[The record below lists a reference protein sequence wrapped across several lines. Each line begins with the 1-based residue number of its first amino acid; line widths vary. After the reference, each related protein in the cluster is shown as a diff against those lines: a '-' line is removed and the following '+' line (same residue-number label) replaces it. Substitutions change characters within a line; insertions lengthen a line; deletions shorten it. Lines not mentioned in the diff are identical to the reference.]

1 MIYSGNI
8 FSAQKIG
15 VTAALR
21 GEVVRVA
28 SADKT
33 TPLGVLS
40 SGSVIYLGD
49 EIKVAKDGRLQ
60 VLLLDETVFT
70 LGSGAEMTIDKFVY
84 NPNKGAGELVSNI
97 TKGAF
102 RFISGKVA
110 KQNKDAMK
118 VKIPSGIIGVRG
130 TQVAGEIRNDGSSS
144 IILVGPGLN
153 NLGVATGAIT
163 LTNNQGSVEI
173 SRPGYMTTISQNT
186 PPSTPEIASPEQ
198 IQEIESQTQED
209 AEVQIAQELQVDSIE
224 NVAATDNDGDGFPD
238 QVEANTELG
247 ETVAVASSSN
257 NEGESLA
264 VAVIEAIVA
273 ENQTTQED
281 NNTTET
287 QTESTATDTQVA
299 TDEVQETTN
308 EETEVA
314 ETEVI
319 ETQVA
324 ETEVIETQVAETEVI
339 ETQVA
344 ETEVIETQVAETE
357 VIETQV
363 ADTLS
368 NNDNISNINDN
379 ISNISPQA
387 ATNIASA
394 IAEGVSVATIV
405 PANESNIFKGF
416 TGLDTSETNL
426 FVTGLDTGLDIRFE
440 KNGIGINTFL
450 TSPAF
455 DAFTASD
462 TFEDSLIDTYT
473 FSEFE
478 SYISG
483 IDIVSSTPT
492 SVYLGHSTINDF
504 TSVLTGSSVF
514 TGSDITVS
522 CSNSSDS
529 SCGGTYDFT
538 DTWNFANNTYRSQLN
553 TNSSGINIDTDGRG
567 LLNANLNFSID
578 KTVDLASMFII
589 ADDSQ
594 DAKVYMSQTFNNDM
608 SLIGAGDNYGD
619 QTEMWIGNTKGYNH
633 DSAWMST
640 VAASDNLSSVSTN
653 STDKVI
659 VQSVGWID
667 NYQKDG
673 TNGIGNMGSHELVI
687 YTSSDTSNSDNNTE
701 IARGSSL
708 NIEPQ

>member
-1 MIYSGNI
+1 MFSNWIKVICLAAMIYSGNI
-8 FSAQKIG
+8 FAAQKIG

-264 VAVIEAIVA
+264 VVVIEAIVA

-299 TDEVQETTN
+299 ADEVQETTN

-324 ETEVIETQVAETEVI
+324 ETEVIETQVA
-339 ETQVA
+339 
-344 ETEVIETQVAETE
+344 
-357 VIETQV
+357 
-363 ADTLS
+363 DTLS
-368 NNDNISNINDN
+368 NNDNISNISSQDTG
-379 ISNISPQA
+379 
-387 ATNIASA
+387 TNIASA
-394 IAEGVSVATIV
+394 IVEEVSVASIL
-405 PANESNIFKGF
+405 PANESNIINF
-416 TGLDTSETNL
+416 TGGDTSETLTQGNNDL
-426 FVTGLDTGLDIRFE
+426 SGSNFLQTGVDTIRGAT
-440 KNGIGINTFL
+440 NGFLNIAPSL
-450 TSPAF
+450 TSA
-455 DAFTASD
+455 AFTASD

-473 FSEFE
+473 ISDYGD
-478 SYISG
+478 SYISST
-483 IDIVSSTPT
+483 DIVSSSP
-492 SVYLGHSTINDF
+492 VYLDHSTINDF

-514 TGSDITVS
+514 IGSDITVS

-673 TNGIGNMGSHELVI
+673 ANGIGNMGSHELVI
-687 YTSSDTSNSDNNTE
+687 YTSSDTSNSNNNTE

>member
-1 MIYSGNI
+1 MFSNWIKVICLAAMIYSGNI
-8 FSAQKIG
+8 FAAQKIG

-264 VAVIEAIVA
+264 VVVIEAIVA

-299 TDEVQETTN
+299 ADEVQETTN

-344 ETEVIETQVAETE
+344 
-357 VIETQV
+357 
-363 ADTLS
+363 DTLS
-368 NNDNISNINDN
+368 NNDNISNISSQDTG
-379 ISNISPQA
+379 
-387 ATNIASA
+387 TNIASA
-394 IAEGVSVATIV
+394 IVEEVSVASIL
-405 PANESNIFKGF
+405 PANESNIINF
-416 TGLDTSETNL
+416 TGGDTSETLTQGNNDL
-426 FVTGLDTGLDIRFE
+426 SGSNFLQTGVDTIRGAT
-440 KNGIGINTFL
+440 NGFLNIVPSL
-450 TSPAF
+450 TSA
-455 DAFTASD
+455 AFTASD

-473 FSEFE
+473 ISDYGD
-478 SYISG
+478 SYISST
-483 IDIVSSTPT
+483 DIVSSSP
-492 SVYLGHSTINDF
+492 VYLDHSTINDF

-687 YTSSDTSNSDNNTE
+687 YTSSDTSNSNNNTE

>member
-264 VAVIEAIVA
+264 VVVIEAIVA

-299 TDEVQETTN
+299 ADEVQETTN

-324 ETEVIETQVAETEVI
+324 ETEVIETQVA
-339 ETQVA
+339 
-344 ETEVIETQVAETE
+344 
-357 VIETQV
+357 
-363 ADTLS
+363 DTLS
-368 NNDNISNINDN
+368 NNDNISNISSQDTG
-379 ISNISPQA
+379 
-387 ATNIASA
+387 TNIASA
-394 IAEGVSVATIV
+394 IVEEVSVASIL
-405 PANESNIFKGF
+405 PANESNIINF
-416 TGLDTSETNL
+416 TGGDTSETLTQGNNDL
-426 FVTGLDTGLDIRFE
+426 SGSNFLQTGVDTIRGAT
-440 KNGIGINTFL
+440 NGFLNIAPSL
-450 TSPAF
+450 TSA
-455 DAFTASD
+455 AFTASD

-473 FSEFE
+473 ISDYSD
-478 SYISG
+478 SYISST
-483 IDIVSSTPT
+483 DIVSSSP
-492 SVYLGHSTINDF
+492 VYLDHSTINDF

-553 TNSSGINIDTDGRG
+553 TNSLGINIDTDGRG

-687 YTSSDTSNSDNNTE
+687 YTSSDTSNSNNNTE

>member
-1 MIYSGNI
+1 MFSNCIKVICLAAMIYSGNI
-8 FSAQKIG
+8 FAAQKIG

-247 ETVAVASSSN
+247 ETVAVATSSN
-257 NEGESLA
+257 NEGESLT

-324 ETEVIETQVAETEVI
+324 
-339 ETQVA
+339 
-344 ETEVIETQVAETE
+344 
-357 VIETQV
+357 
-363 ADTLS
+363 DTLS
-368 NNDNISNINDN
+368 NNDNISNISSQDTG
-379 ISNISPQA
+379 
-387 ATNIASA
+387 TNIASA
-394 IAEGVSVATIV
+394 IVEEVSVASIL
-405 PANESNIFKGF
+405 PANESNIINF
-416 TGLDTSETNL
+416 TGGDTSETLTQGNNDL
-426 FVTGLDTGLDIRFE
+426 SGSNFLQTGVDTIRGAT
-440 KNGIGINTFL
+440 NGFLNIVPSL
-450 TSPAF
+450 TSA
-455 DAFTASD
+455 AFTASD

-473 FSEFE
+473 ISDYSD
-478 SYISG
+478 SYISST
-483 IDIVSSTPT
+483 DIVSSSP
-492 SVYLGHSTINDF
+492 VYLDHSTINDF

-522 CSNSSDS
+522 CSNSSNS

-687 YTSSDTSNSDNNTE
+687 YTSSDTSNSNNNTE

>member
-1 MIYSGNI
+1 MFSNCIKVICLASMIYSGNI

-264 VAVIEAIVA
+264 VVVIEAIVA

-299 TDEVQETTN
+299 DDEVQETTN

-344 ETEVIETQVAETE
+344 
-357 VIETQV
+357 
-363 ADTLS
+363 DTLS
-368 NNDNISNINDN
+368 NNDNISNISSQDTG
-379 ISNISPQA
+379 
-387 ATNIASA
+387 TNIASA
-394 IAEGVSVATIV
+394 IVEEVSVASIL
-405 PANESNIFKGF
+405 PANESNIINF
-416 TGLDTSETNL
+416 TGGDTSETLTQGNNDL
-426 FVTGLDTGLDIRFE
+426 SGSNFLQTGVDTIRGAT
-440 KNGIGINTFL
+440 NGFLNIVPSL
-450 TSPAF
+450 TSA
-455 DAFTASD
+455 AFTASD

-473 FSEFE
+473 ISDYGD
-478 SYISG
+478 SYISST
-483 IDIVSSTPT
+483 DIVSSSP
-492 SVYLGHSTINDF
+492 VYLDHSTINDF

-687 YTSSDTSNSDNNTE
+687 YTSSDTSNSNNNTE

>member
-1 MIYSGNI
+1 MFSNCIKVICLAAMIYSGNI
-8 FSAQKIG
+8 FAAQKIG

-264 VAVIEAIVA
+264 VVVIEAIVA

-344 ETEVIETQVAETE
+344 
-357 VIETQV
+357 
-363 ADTLS
+363 DTLS

-387 ATNIASA
+387 ATNITSA

-405 PANESNIFKGF
+405 PANESNFFKGF

-426 FVTGLDTGLDIRFE
+426 LVTGLDTGLDIRGAT
-440 KNGIGINTFL
+440 NGITTFL
-450 TSPAF
+450 PSQTF

-687 YTSSDTSNSDNNTE
+687 YTSSDTSNSNNNTE

>member
-299 TDEVQETTN
+299 ADEVQETTN

-344 ETEVIETQVAETE
+344 
-357 VIETQV
+357 
-363 ADTLS
+363 DTLS
-368 NNDNISNINDN
+368 NNDNISNISSQDTG
-379 ISNISPQA
+379 
-387 ATNIASA
+387 TNIASA
-394 IAEGVSVATIV
+394 IVEEVSVASIL
-405 PANESNIFKGF
+405 PANESNIINF
-416 TGLDTSETNL
+416 TGGDTSETLTQGNNDL
-426 FVTGLDTGLDIRFE
+426 SGSNFLQTGVDTIRGATNGLLNIVPS
-440 KNGIGINTFL
+440 L
-450 TSPAF
+450 TSA
-455 DAFTASD
+455 AFTAID
-462 TFEDSLIDTYT
+462 TFEDSLTDTYT
-473 FSEFE
+473 ISDYGD
-478 SYISG
+478 SYISST
-483 IDIVSSTPT
+483 DIVSSSP
-492 SVYLGHSTINDF
+492 VYLDHSTINDF

-673 TNGIGNMGSHELVI
+673 ANGIGNMGSHELVI
-687 YTSSDTSNSDNNTE
+687 YTSSDTSNSNTNTE

>member
-264 VAVIEAIVA
+264 VVVIEAIVA

-324 ETEVIETQVAETEVI
+324 ETEVIETQVA
-339 ETQVA
+339 
-344 ETEVIETQVAETE
+344 
-357 VIETQV
+357 
-363 ADTLS
+363 DTLS
-368 NNDNISNINDN
+368 NNDNISNISSQDTG
-379 ISNISPQA
+379 
-387 ATNIASA
+387 TNIASA
-394 IAEGVSVATIV
+394 IVEEVSVASIL
-405 PANESNIFKGF
+405 PANESNIINF
-416 TGLDTSETNL
+416 TGGDTSETLTQGNNDL
-426 FVTGLDTGLDIRFE
+426 SGSNFLQTGVDTIRGAT
-440 KNGIGINTFL
+440 NGFLNIAPSL
-450 TSPAF
+450 TSA
-455 DAFTASD
+455 AFTASD

-473 FSEFE
+473 ISDYSD
-478 SYISG
+478 SYISST
-483 IDIVSSTPT
+483 DIVSSSP
-492 SVYLGHSTINDF
+492 VYLDHSTINDF

-687 YTSSDTSNSDNNTE
+687 YTSSDTSNSNNNTE

>member
-224 NVAATDNDGDGFPD
+224 NVAANDNDGDGFPD

-299 TDEVQETTN
+299 ADEVQETTN

-324 ETEVIETQVAETEVI
+324 
-339 ETQVA
+339 
-344 ETEVIETQVAETE
+344 
-357 VIETQV
+357 
-363 ADTLS
+363 DTLS
-368 NNDNISNINDN
+368 NNDNISNISSQDTG
-379 ISNISPQA
+379 
-387 ATNIASA
+387 TNIASA
-394 IAEGVSVATIV
+394 IVEEVSVASIL
-405 PANESNIFKGF
+405 PANESNIINF
-416 TGLDTSETNL
+416 TGGDTSETLTQGNNDL
-426 FVTGLDTGLDIRFE
+426 SGSNFLQTGVDTIRGAT
-440 KNGIGINTFL
+440 NGFLNIAPSL
-450 TSPAF
+450 TSA
-455 DAFTASD
+455 AFTASD

-473 FSEFE
+473 ISDYSD
-478 SYISG
+478 SYISST
-483 IDIVSSTPT
+483 DIVSSSP
-492 SVYLGHSTINDF
+492 VYLDHSTINDF

-687 YTSSDTSNSDNNTE
+687 YTSSDTSNSNNNTE

>member
-247 ETVAVASSSN
+247 ETVAVATSSN

-299 TDEVQETTN
+299 ADEVQETTN

-344 ETEVIETQVAETE
+344 
-357 VIETQV
+357 
-363 ADTLS
+363 DTLS
-368 NNDNISNINDN
+368 NNDN

-394 IAEGVSVATIV
+394 IAEGVSVASIL
-405 PANESNIFKGF
+405 PANESNIINF
-416 TGLDTSETNL
+416 TGGDTSEILTQGNNDLSGSNFLQTGVDTIRGATNGFL
-426 FVTGLDTGLDIRFE
+426 NIAPS
-440 KNGIGINTFL
+440 L
-450 TSPAF
+450 TSA
-455 DAFTASD
+455 AFTASD

-687 YTSSDTSNSDNNTE
+687 YTSSDTSNSNNNTE

>member
-1 MIYSGNI
+1 MFSNWIKVICLAAMIYSGNI
-8 FSAQKIG
+8 FAAQKIG

-173 SRPGYMTTISQNT
+173 SRPGYITTISQNT

-264 VAVIEAIVA
+264 VVVIEAIVA

-299 TDEVQETTN
+299 ADEVQETTN

-344 ETEVIETQVAETE
+344 
-357 VIETQV
+357 
-363 ADTLS
+363 DTLS
-368 NNDNISNINDN
+368 NNDNISNISSQDTG
-379 ISNISPQA
+379 
-387 ATNIASA
+387 TNIASA
-394 IAEGVSVATIV
+394 IVEEVSVASIL
-405 PANESNIFKGF
+405 PANESNIINF
-416 TGLDTSETNL
+416 TGGDTSETLTQGNNDL
-426 FVTGLDTGLDIRFE
+426 SGSNFLQTGVDTIRGAT
-440 KNGIGINTFL
+440 NGFLNIAPSL
-450 TSPAF
+450 TSA
-455 DAFTASD
+455 AFTASD

-473 FSEFE
+473 ISDYSD
-478 SYISG
+478 SYISST
-483 IDIVSSTPT
+483 DIVSSSP
-492 SVYLGHSTINDF
+492 VYLDHSTINDF

-514 TGSDITVS
+514 IGSDITVS

-553 TNSSGINIDTDGRG
+553 TNSLGINIDTDGRG

-608 SLIGAGDNYGD
+608 SLIGAGDNFGD

-687 YTSSDTSNSDNNTE
+687 YTSSDTSNSNNNTE

>member
-1 MIYSGNI
+1 
-8 FSAQKIG
+8 
-15 VTAALR
+15 
-21 GEVVRVA
+21 
-28 SADKT
+28 
-33 TPLGVLS
+33 
-40 SGSVIYLGD
+40 
-49 EIKVAKDGRLQ
+49 
-60 VLLLDETVFT
+60 
-70 LGSGAEMTIDKFVY
+70 
-84 NPNKGAGELVSNI
+84 
-97 TKGAF
+97 
-102 RFISGKVA
+102 
-110 KQNKDAMK
+110 
-118 VKIPSGIIGVRG
+118 
-130 TQVAGEIRNDGSSS
+130 
-144 IILVGPGLN
+144 
-153 NLGVATGAIT
+153 
-163 LTNNQGSVEI
+163 
-173 SRPGYMTTISQNT
+173 
-186 PPSTPEIASPEQ
+186 
-198 IQEIESQTQED
+198 
-209 AEVQIAQELQVDSIE
+209 
-224 NVAATDNDGDGFPD
+224 
-238 QVEANTELG
+238 
-247 ETVAVASSSN
+247 
-257 NEGESLA
+257 
-264 VAVIEAIVA
+264 
-273 ENQTTQED
+273 
-281 NNTTET
+281 
-287 QTESTATDTQVA
+287 
-299 TDEVQETTN
+299 
-308 EETEVA
+308 
-314 ETEVI
+314 
-319 ETQVA
+319 
-324 ETEVIETQVAETEVI
+324 
-339 ETQVA
+339 
-344 ETEVIETQVAETE
+344 VAETE

-368 NNDNISNINDN
+368 NNDNISNISSQDTG
-379 ISNISPQA
+379 
-387 ATNIASA
+387 TNIASA
-394 IAEGVSVATIV
+394 IVEEVSVASIL
-405 PANESNIFKGF
+405 PANESNIINF
-416 TGLDTSETNL
+416 TGGDTSETLTQGNNDL
-426 FVTGLDTGLDIRFE
+426 SGSNFLQTGVDTIRGAT
-440 KNGIGINTFL
+440 NGFLNIVPSL
-450 TSPAF
+450 TSA
-455 DAFTASD
+455 AFTASD

-473 FSEFE
+473 ISDYGD
-478 SYISG
+478 SYISST
-483 IDIVSSTPT
+483 DIVSSSP
-492 SVYLGHSTINDF
+492 VYLDHSTINDF

-687 YTSSDTSNSDNNTE
+687 YTSSDTSNSNNNTE